1 MQENTRI
8 RIYYSQWSVV
18 MSIAVWLTKVFERY
32 LIRKIFILMFGWNI
46 TELYTEDY
54 FFSEE
59 NIEKFEEEKLI
70 L

>member
-8 RIYYSQWSVV
+8 RIYYSRWSVV